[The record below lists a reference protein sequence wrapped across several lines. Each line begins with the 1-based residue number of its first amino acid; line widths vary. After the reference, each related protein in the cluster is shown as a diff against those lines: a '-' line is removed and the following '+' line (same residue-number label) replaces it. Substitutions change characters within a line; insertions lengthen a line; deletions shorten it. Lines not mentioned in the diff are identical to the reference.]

1 MFIVLEEGFSY
12 NMKYFQSKRGEYR
25 MKRMLFIYNPKAGR
39 QKGRAMLPDLLENFS
54 AQGYEITAYPTQKKG
69 DATERARHA
78 AGFDRVVCC
87 GGDGTMNE
95 VVSGL
100 LDIPA
105 EERPPLGYVPAGSAN
120 DYARSLNLPKSLT
133 DQAVIA
139 GSGTPRLTDM
149 GNSSGHYFTYIS
161 AFGLFTEVSYST
173 PQTSKNL
180 LGHFAYLLEGAKEL
194 TNIPSYRME
203 VTTPNGFR
211 VEGEFIYG
219 MVGNTVSMGGV
230 FTLPREKVKL
240 DDGLFEVLLIRKPKT
255 TKDWQ
260 SILTALA
267 GQVMVQEGAVI
278 GFAADKVTFR
288 SDKPVAW
295 TVDGEFGGER
305 EETTVTNL
313 HRAVQIACL

>member
-1 MFIVLEEGFSY
+1 
-12 NMKYFQSKRGEYR
+12 

-39 QKGRAMLPDLLENFS
+39 MKARAMLPDLLEYFS
-54 AQGYEITAYPTQKKG
+54 VQGYEITAYPTQKRG
-69 DATERARHA
+69 EATERARHA

-100 LDIPA
+100 MELPKQ
-105 EERPPLGYVPAGSAN
+105 ERPPLGYVPAGSAN
-120 DYARSLNLPKSLT
+120 DYARSLNLPKTIS

-139 GSGTPRLTDM
+139 GIGDVYPVDI
-149 GNSSGHYFTYIS
+149 GDSSGHYFTYIS

-194 TNIPSYRME
+194 TNVPSYRME
-203 VTTPNGFR
+203 ITTPTGIH
-211 VEGEFIYG
+211 VEGDFIYG

-230 FTLPREKVKL
+230 FTLPKDMVKL
-240 DDGLFEVLLIRKPKT
+240 DDGQFEVLLIRRPKT
-255 TKDWQ
+255 SKDWQ
-260 SILTALA
+260 SILTAL
-267 GQVMVQEGAVI
+267 GKQELVQDGAVV
-278 GFAADKVTFR
+278 GFTADEVTFR
-288 SDKPVAW
+288 SPHSVAW

-305 EETTVTNL
+305 QETIVKNVP
-313 HRAVQIACL
+313 RAINVACFL